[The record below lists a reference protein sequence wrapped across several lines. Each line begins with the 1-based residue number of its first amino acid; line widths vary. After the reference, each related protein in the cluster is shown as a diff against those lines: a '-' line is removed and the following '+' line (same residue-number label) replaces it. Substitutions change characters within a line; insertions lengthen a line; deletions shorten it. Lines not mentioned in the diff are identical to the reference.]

1 MKLGRLHVYGREI
14 RKEGCR
20 HCEVERSDYRGTNVS
35 PSRDAVV
42 EVGKGGI
49 GEEPLCGN
57 QVNLRQLVLA

>member
-35 PSRDAVV
+35 RS
-42 EVGKGGI
+42 
-49 GEEPLCGN
+49 
-57 QVNLRQLVLA
+57 